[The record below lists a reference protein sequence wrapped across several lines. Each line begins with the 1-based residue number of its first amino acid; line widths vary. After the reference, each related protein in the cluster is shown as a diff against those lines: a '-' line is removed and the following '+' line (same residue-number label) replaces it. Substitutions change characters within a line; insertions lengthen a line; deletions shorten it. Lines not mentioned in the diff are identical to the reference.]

1 MRRANGKAWAVCL
14 LLALA
19 ACSRAPVKH
28 EAPADAAD
36 YTPGGLYK
44 PDVPDGAPE
53 SPPPDL
59 ASIPEPVPR
68 DEPRARYGNR
78 SPYSVLG
85 RTFHVLP
92 NADGYLERGTASWYG
107 NKFHGRATSSLEPYD
122 MYRYSA
128 AHRTLPLP
136 SYVQVTNL
144 ENGRSVVVRV
154 NDRGPFHG
162 DRLIDL
168 SYVAALRLGMLE
180 RGTAPVEVR
189 ALRPGEGPAL
199 AERAPTPAPPAA
211 DAPVWLQVGS
221 FRDHDNAERLRR
233 GLQTAGVER
242 VELQPALVA
251 SQTIWRVRV
260 GPLLGEALLRE
271 MEHLAALGLERI
283 DPVRD

>member
-1 MRRANGKAWAVCL
+1 MSRLGERTFAICL

-28 EAPADAAD
+28 EPPADAAD

-44 PDVPDGAPE
+44 PGVPDAAPDH
-53 SPPPDL
+53 PPSDL
-59 ASIPEPVPR
+59 AAIPEPVPR
-68 DEPRARYGNR
+68 DEPRSRYGNR

-85 RTFHVLP
+85 RTYHVLP
-92 NADGYLERGTASWYG
+92 SAEGYLERGTASWYG

-162 DRLIDL
+162 ERLIDL

-189 ALRPGEGPAL
+189 TLRAGEGPAL
-199 AERAPTPAPPAA
+199 ADRAPTPAPPAA
-211 DAPVWLQVGS
+211 DVPVWLQVGS
-221 FRDHDNAERLRR
+221 FRDRDNAERLRR
-233 GLQTAGVER
+233 RLRTAGVER
-242 VELQPALVA
+242 VELQPAQVA
-251 SQTIWRVRV
+251 SETIWRVRV
-260 GPLLGEALLRE
+260 GPLLGQALLRE
-271 MEHLAALGLERI
+271 MERLAALGLERI